1 MMTEAKSVYSCEY
14 CDKIFYQKTNFTRHV
29 EALHLGIKYPCLL
42 CDYRASQKTNL
53 DIHVESVHVKKNYE
67 CSICDYKI
75 HSRYNLAR
83 HMRRNH
89 RSERISKRKSQVSN
103 KTFKSENKFK
113 LQVKSQNVTGK
124 KNAKNFEKIPS

>member
-1 MMTEAKSVYSCEY
+1 MTEAKSVYSCEY
-14 CDKIFYQKTNFTRHV
+14 CDKIFHQKTNYTRHV

-42 CDYRASQKTNL
+42 CDYRATQKTNL

-75 HSRYNLAR
+75 HSRFNLAR

-89 RSERISKRKSQVSN
+89 RSQRISNSKCEVCN
-103 KTFKSENKFK
+103 KIFKSEKKLKVHLK
-113 LQVKSQNVTGK
+113 LQHAAGK
-124 KNAKNFEKIPS
+124 KNAEHKISLQN